1 MSSMGEP
8 QWTRREE
15 RRGLDPLGMQST
27 SVSQYQRLVPGISNV
42 TLRMRYYGLYAWL
55 TDYYAKHSGDPSVAG
70 WQKFLRRSE
79 ALYALLTQAK
89 TQDTGVAG
97 SRWARRKLAATSGAW
112 ISFSIHADNESS
124 EPQYLKQ
131 AFGAY
136 GAAYGTQLFATGILC
151 SVEHH
156 DVPVPTP
163 EIGDGL
169 AAAFSAAIGGAG
181 ECFLKAVERGSVS
194 RSELEELAVMVPSA
208 IEPESLERNMY
219 EAILFARAPDSSPS
233 DLARSMSL
241 RLVLRATDWLG
252 YMPAASDIR
261 WALYALRDSDGAEI
275 ESLSDEEMAQ
285 RFTWLAYHVNDLC
298 HACYEAL
305 LKYVLDVLEGFP
317 GGVALDKLL
326 QVVVARI
333 VRALGTEMQTFAHLY
348 DDIALP
354 ENPWT
359 EEKGDSEFN
368 LINEVLQGANLSSAT
383 NAEGAVAALRL
394 LAVLFKRITPELPA
408 LDAEL
413 KLVGESPFVQSI
425 CTELRFLQTHR
436 DEPLPQLLHSLLKV
450 RVIDRHL
457 WVAIQKL
464 RYQGDYT
471 FLLETDNGRVRL
483 RSKDG
488 PVLTNPR
495 LASSIRFLD
504 DIHLLGPDGLTDLGR
519 RALESV

>member
-27 SVSQYQRLVPGISNV
+27 SVSLYQRLVPGISNV

-55 TDYYAKHSGDPSVAG
+55 TDYYAKHSGDTSVAG
-70 WQKFLRRSE
+70 WRKFLRRSE
-79 ALYALLTQAK
+79 ALYALLTQAN

-97 SRWARRKLAATSGAW
+97 SRWARRKLAATSGAR
-112 ISFSIHADNESS
+112 IPFAVHTDEESS

-163 EIGDGL
+163 DIGDGL
-169 AAAFSAAIGGAG
+169 AAAFSAAIGDAG
-181 ECFLKAVERGSVS
+181 KCFLKAVERGSVS
-194 RSELEELAVMVPSA
+194 RGALEELAVMVPSA
-208 IEPESLERNMY
+208 IEPDSLEREMY
-219 EAILFARAPDSSPS
+219 EKILFARAPDSSPS
-233 DLARSMSL
+233 DLGRSMSL
-241 RLVLRATDWLG
+241 RLVLRAADWLG

-261 WALYALRDSDGAEI
+261 WALYALHDSAGAAI
-275 ESLSDEEMAQ
+275 ESLSDEEMSQ
-285 RFTWLAYHVNDLC
+285 RFTWLAYHANDLC

-326 QVVVARI
+326 NVVVARI
-333 VRALGTEMQTFAHLY
+333 VKALGSRIQTWVHLCG
-348 DDIALP
+348 DIDLP

-359 EEKGDSEFN
+359 EENDDSEFN
-368 LINEVLQGANLSSAT
+368 LVDDVLTGAKLSSAT

-394 LAVLFKRITPELPA
+394 LAVLFKRFRPELPA
-408 LDAEL
+408 LDVEL
-413 KLVGESPFVQSI
+413 KLAGDSPFVQSI
-425 CTELRFLQTHR
+425 CTEIRFLQAHR
-436 DEPLPQLLHSLLKV
+436 DEALPQLLRSLLKV
-450 RVIDRHL
+450 RVVDRHL

-471 FLLETDNGRVRL
+471 FLLEADNGRVRL

-495 LASSIRFLD
+495 LASSIKFLD

>member
-1 MSSMGEP
+1 MSSLGEP

-55 TDYYAKHSGDPSVAG
+55 ADHYAKHSGDTSVAG
-70 WQKFLRRSE
+70 WRKFLRRSE
-79 ALYALLTQAK
+79 ALYALLTQAN
-89 TQDTGVAG
+89 TQETGVAG
-97 SRWARRKLAATSGAW
+97 SRWARRKLATSSGAW
-112 ISFSIHADNESS
+112 IPFALHADNEPS

-136 GAAYGTQLFATGILC
+136 GAAYGTQLFATNILC
-151 SVEHH
+151 SVDHH

-163 EIGDGL
+163 DIGDGL
-169 AAAFSAAIGGAG
+169 AAAFSAAIDGAG
-181 ECFLKAVERGSVS
+181 ESFLKAVKRGSVS
-194 RSELEELAVMVPSA
+194 RGELEGLAAMVPSA
-208 IEPESLERNMY
+208 IEPDSLERNMY

-233 DLARSMSL
+233 DLGRSMSL

-252 YMPAASDIR
+252 YMPAAGDIR
-261 WALYALRDSDGAEI
+261 WALYALRDKDGAKI
-275 ESLSDEEMAQ
+275 ESLSSEEMTH
-285 RFTWLAYHVNDLC
+285 RFTWLAYHANDLF

-305 LKYVLDVLEGFP
+305 LKYILDVLEGFP
-317 GGVALDKLL
+317 GGVTLDKLL

-333 VRALGTEMQTFAHLY
+333 VKALGPEMQTFMRLC
-348 DDIALP
+348 DDIALS

-359 EEKGDSEFN
+359 KEDDDSEFN
-368 LINEVLQGANLSSAT
+368 LINEVLRGAKLSSAT
-383 NAEGAVAALRL
+383 NAEGAVTALRL
-394 LAVLFKRITPELPA
+394 LAALFKRFTPELPA

-413 KLVGESPFVQSI
+413 KLVADSPFVQSI
-425 CTELRFLQTHR
+425 CTELQFLQTHR

-450 RVIDRHL
+450 RVVDRHL

-495 LASSIRFLD
+495 LASSIKFLE

>member
-1 MSSMGEP
+1 MSSLGEP
-8 QWTRREE
+8 QWTQREE

-27 SVSQYQRLVPGISNV
+27 SVAQYQQLVPGISNV
-42 TLRMRYYGLYAWL
+42 TLRIRYYGLYAWL
-55 TDYYAKHSGDPSVAG
+55 TDRYAKHSGDTSVTG
-70 WQKFLRRSE
+70 WRRFLRRSE
-79 ALYALLTQAK
+79 ALYALLTQANS
-89 TQDTGVAG
+89 QDTGVAG
-97 SRWARRKLAATSGAW
+97 SLWARRKLAATSGAW
-112 ISFSIHADNESS
+112 IPFAVHADNESS

-131 AFGAY
+131 AFGVY

-169 AAAFSAAIGGAG
+169 ATAFSAAIGDAG

-194 RSELEELAVMVPSA
+194 RRELEALAVMVPSA
-208 IEPESLERNMY
+208 IEPDSLERDMY
-219 EAILFARAPDSSPS
+219 EAVLFARAPDSSPS
-233 DLARSMSL
+233 DLGRRMSL
-241 RLVLRATDWLG
+241 RLVLRVADWLG
-252 YMPAASDIR
+252 FMPTASDIR

-285 RFTWLAYHVNDLC
+285 RFTWLAYHANDLC

-317 GGVALDKLL
+317 GGVALEKLL
-326 QVVVARI
+326 EVVVARI
-333 VRALGTEMQTFAHLY
+333 VKALGSEMQTWSRLC

-354 ENPWT
+354 ENPWS
-359 EEKGDSEFN
+359 EEGDDSEFN
-368 LINEVLQGANLSSAT
+368 LVDDVLQGAKLLSAT

-394 LAVLFKRITPELPA
+394 LAVLFKRFTPELPA

-413 KLVGESPFVQSI
+413 KLVGDSLFVQSI
-425 CTELRFLQTHR
+425 CTEMRFLQAYR
-436 DEPLPQLLHSLLKV
+436 DEALPQLLRSLLKV

-464 RYQGDYT
+464 QYQGDYT
-471 FLLETDNGRVRL
+471 FLLEADNGRVRL

-488 PVLTNPR
+488 PVLTSPR

-504 DIHLLGPDGLTDLGR
+504 DIYLLGPEGLTDLGR
-519 RALESV
+519 RALENA

>member
-1 MSSMGEP
+1 MSSFGEP

-42 TLRMRYYGLYAWL
+42 TLRIRYYGLYAWL
-55 TDYYAKHSGDPSVAG
+55 TDHYAKHSGDTSITG
-70 WQKFLRRSE
+70 WRRFLRRSE
-79 ALYALLTQAK
+79 ALYALLTQANS
-89 TQDTGVAG
+89 QDTGVAG
-97 SRWARRKLAATSGAW
+97 SLWARRKLAATSSVW
-112 ISFSIHADNESS
+112 IQFAAHADNESS

-169 AAAFSAAIGGAG
+169 AAAFYEAIGNAG
-181 ECFLKAVERGSVS
+181 ECFLKAVKRGSVS
-194 RSELEELAVMVPSA
+194 RNELENLKPMVPGA
-208 IEPESLERNMY
+208 IKSNSLERDIY
-219 EAILFARAPDSSPS
+219 ESILFARAPDSSPS
-233 DLARSMSL
+233 DLVRKMSL
-241 RLVLRATDWLG
+241 RLVLHAADWLG
-252 YMPAASDIR
+252 FMPAAIDIR
-261 WALYALRDSDGAEI
+261 WALYALHDSDGVKI

-285 RFTWLAYHVNDLC
+285 RFAWLAYHANDLC

-317 GGVALDKLL
+317 DGVALDKLL
-326 QVVVARI
+326 EVIVARI
-333 VRALGTEMQTFAHLY
+333 VKALGPEMQTWKHLS
-348 DDIALP
+348 DDIVLP

-359 EEKGDSEFN
+359 EEENDSEFN
-368 LINEVLQGANLSSAT
+368 LVDEVMRGATLSSAT
-383 NAEGAVAALRL
+383 NAEGAVTALRL
-394 LAVLFKRITPELPA
+394 LATLFKRFEPELTA

-413 KLVGESPFVQSI
+413 KLVGNSPFVQSI
-425 CTELRFLQTHR
+425 CTELRFLQAHR
-436 DEPLPQLLHSLLKV
+436 DESLPQLLRSLLKV
-450 RVIDRHL
+450 RIIDRHL

-464 RYQGDYT
+464 QYQGDYT

-495 LASSIRFLD
+495 LESSIRFLN
-504 DIHLLGPDGLTDLGR
+504 DIHLLGPEGLTGLGR
-519 RALESV
+519 RALESA